1 MRKEWTHP
9 TLEVLHVS
17 QTLKGWHRPPKD
29 SEGPWEPDID
39 DVFDS

>member
-17 QTLKGWHRPPKD
+17 QTLKGWHPPKKPKD
-29 SEGPWEPDID
+29 PWEKPDID